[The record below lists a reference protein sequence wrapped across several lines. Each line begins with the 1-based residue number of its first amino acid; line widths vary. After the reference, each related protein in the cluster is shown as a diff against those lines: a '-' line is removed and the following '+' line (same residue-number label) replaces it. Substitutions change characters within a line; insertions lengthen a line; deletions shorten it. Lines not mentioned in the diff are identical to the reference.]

1 MVGLAIDLK
10 LALGDRV
17 ALLIHASFRVDAT
30 NSHSSCF
37 KEEQVTN
44 IEVMVTILKLDSI
57 FDIVMLI
64 QSGKIHSFCLL
75 LALFVQE
82 GAIHITFS

>member
-1 MVGLAIDLK
+1 MVERAINLK
-10 LALGDRV
+10 PALDDRV

-30 NSHSSCF
+30 NGHDSCF

-44 IEVMVTILKLDSI
+44 IEVMVTILKLDSV
-57 FDIVMLI
+57 FGIVVLI
-64 QSGKIHSFCLL
+64 QSEEIQSFCLL